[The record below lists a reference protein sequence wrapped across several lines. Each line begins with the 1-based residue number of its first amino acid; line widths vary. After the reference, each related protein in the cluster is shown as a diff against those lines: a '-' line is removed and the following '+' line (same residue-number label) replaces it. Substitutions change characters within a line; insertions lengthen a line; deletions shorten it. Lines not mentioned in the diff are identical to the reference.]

1 MECSYMG
8 IKGKATTEPFLKK
21 TTTTTWNS
29 QAQWPS
35 GPVDSVT
42 GVALNVATLQPF
54 CVFCKTFDDQRP

>member
-8 IKGKATTEPFLKK
+8 IKGKATTEPFLKNQQPPG
-21 TTTTTWNS
+21 T
-29 QAQWPS
+29 ARPS